1 MTRRTEPAPRF
12 QMFRPL
18 APLAAL
24 AVLTFLAGCASRAP
38 FEPATVPASALAA
51 DWPSRRE
58 QLRAVDSFTLA
69 GRVAVVAGDEGFS
82 AGLRWQQR
90 GARGAIMLEGPF
102 GVGALAIDI
111 EGEALRV
118 TTGRGDRYQGEAAR
132 AALEQQLGFELPLDA
147 LRYWV
152 RGLPLSIAA
161 EQSIDPAA
169 PRLLQLRE
177 RGWQIEYSEYQIAPF
192 DYQPRRLV
200 ARKGDARVRL
210 MIERWGDTT
219 ASGAAP

>member
-1 MTRRTEPAPRF
+1 MLRSF
-12 QMFRPL
+12 

-24 AVLTFLAGCASRAP
+24 AVVTFLAGCAARAP
-38 FEPATVPASALAA
+38 FGAATLAASELAA

-58 QLRAVDSFTLA
+58 QLRAIDSFTLA
-69 GRVAVVAGDEGFS
+69 GRVAVVAGNEGFS

-90 GARGAIMLEGPF
+90 GARGAIVLESPF
-102 GVGALAIDI
+102 GVGALAINI

-152 RGLPLSIAA
+152 RGLPFSLAA
-161 EQSIDPAA
+161 EQSLDPAA

-177 RGWQIEYSEYQIAPF
+177 QGWQIEYSEYQPAPF
-192 DYQPRRLV
+192 EYQPRRLV

-210 MIERWGDTT
+210 IIERWGGAT
-219 ASGAAP
+219 ASGAAS

>member
-1 MTRRTEPAPRF
+1 
-12 QMFRPL
+12 MFRPL
-18 APLAAL
+18 APIAAL
-24 AVLTFLAGCASRAP
+24 TIVTVLAGCAARAP
-38 FEPATVPASALAA
+38 FEPATGPASGLAS

-58 QLRAVDSFTLA
+58 QLRALDSFTLA

-111 EGEALRV
+111 EGDALRV

-132 AALEQQLGFELPLDA
+132 AALEQQLGFELPLEA

-152 RGLPLSIAA
+152 RGLPFSIGA
-161 EQSIDPAA
+161 EQSLDPAA
-169 PRLLQLRE
+169 PRLLQLSE
-177 RGWQIEYSEYQIAPF
+177 QGWQIDYGEYQGAPF

-210 MIERWGDTT
+210 VIERWGDAT

>member
-1 MTRRTEPAPRF
+1 
-12 QMFRPL
+12 MFRPF
-18 APLAAL
+18 APVVAL
-24 AVLTFLAGCASRAP
+24 AVATVLAGCAARAP
-38 FEPATVPASALAA
+38 FEPAALPATVLAA
-51 DWPSRRE
+51 DWPGRSE
-58 QLRAVDSFTLA
+58 QLRAIDGFTLA

-90 GARGAIMLEGPF
+90 GESAAIVLEGPF
-102 GVGALAIDI
+102 GVGALAIDV

-152 RGLPLSIAA
+152 RGLPFSTGA
-161 EQSIDPAA
+161 EQSLDPAA

-177 RGWQIEYSEYQIAPF
+177 QGWQIDYVEYQAVPF
-192 DYQPRRLV
+192 EYQPRRLV
-200 ARKGDARVRL
+200 ARKGNARVRL
-210 MIERWGDTT
+210 MIERWGGAT

>member
-1 MTRRTEPAPRF
+1 
-12 QMFRPL
+12 MFRPF

-24 AVLTFLAGCASRAP
+24 AVVTFIAGCASRAP
-38 FEPATVPASALAA
+38 FEPAAVPASDLAA

-90 GARGAIMLEGPF
+90 GARGSIVLEGPF

-111 EGEALRV
+111 EGQTLRV
-118 TTGRGDRYQGEAAR
+118 TTGRGDRYEGDAAR

-152 RGLPLSIAA
+152 RGLPFSLAA
-161 EQSIDPAA
+161 EQSLDPAA

-177 RGWQIEYSEYQIAPF
+177 QGWQVQYSEYQAAPF

-200 ARKGDARVRL
+200 AGRGDARVRL
-210 MIERWGDTT
+210 IIERWGAT
-219 ASGAAP
+219 AGSGAAP